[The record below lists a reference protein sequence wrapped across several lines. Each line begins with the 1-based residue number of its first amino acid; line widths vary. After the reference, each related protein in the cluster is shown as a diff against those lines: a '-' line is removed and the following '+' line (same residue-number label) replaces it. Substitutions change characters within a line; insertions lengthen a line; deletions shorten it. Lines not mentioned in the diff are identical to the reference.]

1 MNKKF
6 NFITLFLLLLSLTFT
21 PTAFASEKEILKP
34 ANNSIKVFDEI
45 SIEKINNLKSEEN
58 TNDDYIIV
66 IEDEVND
73 DGINGF
79 NVDINQEKGT
89 YTVEKM
95 TDEEIIKDLSQNK
108 INLNN
113 QYTTKASN
121 KKSWLSVR
129 VTTRDPP
136 SANLNYTR
144 NKLTW
149 THNGSKSNKSAV
161 SRTCNAYAPT
171 VYKTNWYTS
180 SCKKS
185 NYSIIDSGRT
195 VTSKIIGSYYNYDFG
210 NKKKITKASHNIYI
224 EGYRNVKSKYTTT
237 LKKSGEFNNLI
248 KFRVV

>member
-1 MNKKF
+1 
-6 NFITLFLLLLSLTFT
+6 
-21 PTAFASEKEILKP
+21 
-34 ANNSIKVFDEI
+34 
-45 SIEKINNLKSEEN
+45 
-58 TNDDYIIV
+58 
-66 IEDEVND
+66 VND

-95 TDEEIIKDLSQNK
+95 TDEEIIKDVEQNNDEQELGIINDLSQNK